1 MPAGTIALT
10 NNSTTVSGNG
20 TAFTSELKE
29 NDFIVTVVGGVT
41 YTLGVKSVNSDTN
54 VTLIT
59 KYDGP
64 AVTGSA
70 WTPVPNAALV
80 GITAQVAADVAKA
93 IRGYNLDKANWQGI
107 YSDKASVTVTLPDLS
122 TYTGPSWG
130 YLATQYANKASSG
143 ANKDITSLT
152 GLTTALSVGQGGT
165 GQKSAGLAWKALL
178 DGRTANTARSDL
190 QLGSSATADVQSSI
204 MDATPGTV
212 LGQGAFGLGQLNAN
226 QYQAG
231 VPFDRTQFWS
241 TGASN
246 GSTPNSSRFAAIT
259 LTYASNLYA
268 AALAVAVDERNPTLW
283 MRGIAAG
290 NAGSWASFYTSANTT
305 KSSDGTLKAAS
316 PVARIAQCQNM
327 NERTDIDEAGFI
339 WCGCGTANEEAAGI
353 SIQRFDAGVYI
364 LTGSA
369 GLAKEGW
376 QLLPPRDPQG
386 SGDLGIVE
394 AEETE
399 SGGLKI
405 TLYKRRYRLND
416 ESGDIEVVKGE
427 LIDVPVNSWIDVRL
441 NMPADSIYNSSK
453 KNGPETEVH

>member
-107 YSDKASVTVTLPDLS
+107 YSNKASVTVTLPDLS

-130 YLATQYANKASSG
+130 YMANQFGNKASKGENS
-143 ANKDITSLT
+143 DITSLT
-152 GLTTALSVGQGGT
+152 GLTTALSIKQGGT
-165 GQKSAGLAWKALL
+165 GSK
-178 DGRTANTARSDL
+178 TAEDARSAL
-190 QLGSSATADVQSSI
+190 GLGSASTLDYGTQNGNAQRVNSYVFGSVVDGSAFSTVLLGGNDQTGLGFWDSSGGGVMPGQWQVGINIKAGGVVGGQLVWTGYTASPRMILRSRQSATAW
-204 MDATPGTV
+204 A
-212 LGQGAFGLGQLNAN
+212 
-226 QYQAG
+226 QA
-231 VPFDRTQFWS
+231 
-241 TGASN
+241 
-246 GSTPNSSRFAAIT
+246 
-259 LTYASNLYA
+259 
-268 AALAVAVDERNPTLW
+268 E
-283 MRGIAAG
+283 
-290 NAGSWASFYTSANTT
+290 FYTTSNTT
-305 KSSDGTLKAAS
+305 KTSDGTLKAAS
-316 PVARIAQCQNM
+316 PIARIVQCQKT
-327 NERTDIDEAGFI
+327 NERNDVSEQGFE
-339 WCGCGTANEEAAGI
+339 WCGCGTANAEAEGVQI
-353 SIQRFDAGVYI
+353 SRFDTGVYVI
-364 LTGSA
+364 TGSA
-369 GLAKEGW
+369 GLASEGW

-394 AEETE
+394 AEQAE

-405 TLYKRRYRLND
+405 SLYKRRYRINED
-416 ESGDIEVVKGE
+416 NGDIEVVKGA

-441 NMPADSIYNSSK
+441 DMPADSIFNR
-453 KNGPETEVH
+453 NQATQPEADKSD